1 MARHTFNFD
10 GGDELTTIG
19 ASWFVSYSYYKVIDP
34 LHTNWNK
41 VTTHKNRISRFDAT
55 TKYHKYWL
63 GKIMDM
69 DDKRLN
75 KNEILLS
82 STDIKKMAM
91 EILIHRSNAPR

>member
-19 ASWFVSYSYYKVIDP
+19 ASWFVSYSYYKIIDP
-34 LHTNWNK
+34 SHTNWNK
-41 VTTHKNRISRFDAT
+41 VTTHKSRISRFDVT

-69 DDKRLN
+69 NDKRLN
-75 KNEILLS
+75 KNEISLS
-82 STDIKKMAM
+82 SIDIKKMAM
-91 EILIHRSNAPR
+91 EILKSYK